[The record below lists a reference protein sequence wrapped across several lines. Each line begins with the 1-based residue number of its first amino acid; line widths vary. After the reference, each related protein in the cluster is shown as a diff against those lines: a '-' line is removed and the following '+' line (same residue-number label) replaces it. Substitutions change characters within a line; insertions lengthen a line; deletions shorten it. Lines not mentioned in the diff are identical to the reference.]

1 MVAVTGAT
9 MAKAKAKTRRGRPA
23 VQGKSF
29 KTLGYRV
36 SSTYLDWI
44 TKAAA
49 ANRSTISGL
58 IDQAVAR
65 YAREIG
71 VQDQPP
77 DRTA

>member
-1 MVAVTGAT
+1 MAIMTGAV
-9 MAKAKAKTRRGRPA
+9 MAKPKTRRGRPA
-23 VQGKSF
+23 VEEKLA

-36 SSTYLDWI
+36 TPAYLEWI
-44 TKAAA
+44 TRAAA

-71 VQDQPP
+71 VEDSPP